1 MLVTPEPHYKLRP
14 EVLFGSDARQGVER
28 AAPGNFTFGTVL
40 DGRRC
45 RRWIVQT
52 ADRDAYFLPVELEK
66 QRRSAVPTITAL
78 RQARAFKDGRC
89 SARSA
94 QIIFVK
100 GGKCHK
106 RLTRGLLAHP
116 AVTDTTALGQPF
128 QLIAER
134 AALAT
139 AA

>member
-1 MLVTPEPHYKLRP
+1 
-14 EVLFGSDARQGVER
+14 DARQGAKR
-28 AAPGNFTFGTVL
+28 AAPGNFTFSTVL
-40 DGRRC
+40 DSRRC
-45 RRWIVQT
+45 RRWIVQ
-52 ADRDAYFLPVELEK
+52 AAGRDAYFLPLELEK
-66 QRRSAVPTITAL
+66 QRRPTVPTITAL

-89 SARSA
+89 SARPA

-100 GGKCHK
+100 GNKCHK
-106 RLTRGLLAHP
+106 WLAGGLLAHP
-116 AVTDTTALGQPF
+116 AVTDTAALGQPS